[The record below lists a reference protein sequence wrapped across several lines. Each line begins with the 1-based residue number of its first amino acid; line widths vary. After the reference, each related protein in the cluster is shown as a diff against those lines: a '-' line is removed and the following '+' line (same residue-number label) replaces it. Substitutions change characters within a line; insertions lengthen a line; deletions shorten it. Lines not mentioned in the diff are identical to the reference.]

1 MVKESER
8 FVAFGFLKDSASRDK
23 DGNPVVTVGGKKISI
38 KGEKK
43 NEPADK
49 LQFIKKKRE
58 ELEAKDK
65 DLAKEFEKEL
75 EKLADHEWVEV
86 ARDQV
91 VMTDFP
97 KSISRYYMGIE
108 SWHQSIEPYYYW
120 CMNFLGDIGFPVI
133 DKISDIFTAAEHS
146 SFYGAAGQRLGLAQD
161 KVSQYLATIGK
172 MVKDLFQLVREL
184 RWIDERL
191 EVYREAIGHD
201 KEGKPLKDEK
211 GKTVGPKAGAEN
223 ALKGM
228 WVDLVDGVVGG
239 QRTGSNLFVMS
250 QQLQFT
256 ALPDLFFR
264 IHPQEVK
271 EVDKL
276 VEEQAG
282 EFNIPL
288 RNLLKRKLVQY
299 IAWKNETYKEMKTR
313 RQFTLDYLRQHYN
326 VIRMYM
332 SWVKPYIKH
341 IERLSGEQDLLKN
354 PRLIAAFESSL
365 IEIEVLARH
374 KPEKSKKT
382 YSCILLTFEYHTKP
396 SMQYPG
402 DAGYHRGPIHVGSTR
417 ITWRSYAWDDK
428 KIKNYIAMRNREDI
442 ELLTSID
449 ESLKS
454 AMKALG
460 DDLEDYLR
468 EAGEKL
474 MEEKLPEKEK
484 IELKGLMEPFTSLGK
499 GVLETFGAFVPEMP
513 KKKGK
518 EPYEEIKEVEST
530 SRKICWLHYNIFKK
544 AHGLLAW

>member
-1 MVKESER
+1 MTKESER
-8 FVAFGFLKDSASRDK
+8 FVAFGFLKKDVPQDK
-23 DGNPVVTVGGKKISI
+23 DGDPIVTVGGRKIVI

-43 NEPADK
+43 NNPEGK
-49 LQFIKKKRE
+49 LQFIENKRK
-58 ELEAKDK
+58 ELKAKDEA
-65 DLAKEFEKEL
+65 LANEFEKEL
-75 EKLADHEWVEV
+75 ESISDHELVEV
-86 ARDQV
+86 ARDQLV
-91 VMTDFP
+91 VTDFP

-108 SWHQSIEPYYYW
+108 NIHQSIEPYYFW
-120 CMNFLGDIGFPVI
+120 CVNFLGDIGYPVI

-172 MVKDLFQLVREL
+172 MTKDLFQLVREL

-191 EVYREAIGHD
+191 EVYREAIGED
-201 KEGKPLKDEK
+201 KEGKSLKDET
-211 GKTVGPKAGAEN
+211 GKKIGPKAGAEN

-239 QRTGSNLFVMS
+239 QRTGSNLFVMA

-256 ALPDLFFR
+256 ALPDIFFR

-271 EVDKL
+271 EVDRL
-276 VEEQAG
+276 VDEQAG

-313 RQFTLDYLRQHYN
+313 RKFTLDYLRQHHV
-326 VIRMYM
+326 VIRMYIA
-332 SWVKPYIKH
+332 WVKPYIKH
-341 IERLSGEQDLLKN
+341 IERLSGEQKLLEN

-365 IEIEVLARH
+365 IEIELLARH
-374 KPEKSKKT
+374 RPLGSKKN
-382 YSCILLTFEYHTKP
+382 YACVLLTFEYHTKP
-396 SMQYPG
+396 SMQYQG

-428 KIKNYIAMRNREDI
+428 KIKNYIAMRNRKDI

-449 ESLKS
+449 SSLKS
-454 AMKALG
+454 AMDALG
-460 DDLEDYLR
+460 TDLQNYLE
-468 EAGEKL
+468 EAEKIK
-474 MEEKLPEKEK
+474 EEERPPEKEK
-484 IELKGLMEPFTSLGK
+484 VALKGLMEPFTSLGK
-499 GVLETFGAFVPEMP
+499 GMLEVFGAFVPELP
-513 KKKGK
+513 KKKGQAEK
-518 EPYEEIKEVEST
+518 EDPDT
-530 SRKICWLHYNIFKK
+530 TAARKMCWIHYNIFKK

>member
-8 FVAFGFLKDSASRDK
+8 FVAFGFLKKDADKDK
-23 DGNPVVTVGGKKISI
+23 DGNPIVTVGGKKIVI

-43 NEPADK
+43 NDPEDK
-49 LQFIKKKRE
+49 LAFIKSKRE
-58 ELEAKDK
+58 ELEKKDK
-65 DLAKEFEKEL
+65 DLAGEFDKAL
-75 EKLADHEWVEV
+75 QNSADHEWVEV
-86 ARDQV
+86 ARDQLA
-91 VMTDFP
+91 MTDFP
-97 KSISRYYMGIE
+97 AGISRYYMGVE
-108 SWHQSIEPYYYW
+108 SWHQSIEPYYFW
-120 CMNFLGDIGFPVI
+120 CLNFLGDIGFAVI
-133 DKISDIFTAAEHS
+133 DKITDIFTAAEHS

-191 EVYREAIGHD
+191 EVYREAFGED
-201 KEGKPLKDEK
+201 KEGKKIGE
-211 GKTVGPKAGAEN
+211 PKVGAEN

-239 QRTGSNLFVMS
+239 QRTGSNLFVMA

-271 EVDKL
+271 DVDKI
-276 VEEQAG
+276 VEAQAG

-288 RNLLKRKLVQY
+288 RNLIKRKLVQY
-299 IAWKNETYKEMKTR
+299 IAWKHETYKEMKTR
-313 RQFTLDYLRQHYN
+313 RKFTLDYLRQHYH
-326 VIRMYM
+326 VIRMYI
-332 SWVKPYIKH
+332 SWIKPYIKH

-354 PRLIAAFESSL
+354 PRLISAFESSL
-365 IEIEVLARH
+365 IEIEILARH
-374 KPEKSKKT
+374 RPPGSKKN

-428 KIKNYIAMRNREDI
+428 KIKNYIAMRNREDM

-449 ESLKS
+449 SSLTA

-460 DDLEDYLR
+460 KDLQDYIDEAER
-468 EAGEKL
+468 EKPA
-474 MEEKLPEKEK
+474 EEKLPEKEK
-484 IELKGLMEPFTSLGK
+484 IQLKGLLEPFTSVGK
-499 GVLETFGAFVPEMP
+499 GVMEMFGAVMPELP
-513 KKKGK
+513 KGKKKQDSE
-518 EPYEEIKEVEST
+518 EPDAVAA
-530 SRKICWLHYNIFKK
+530 RKICWLHYNIFKK